1 MVQYGMGQIG
11 MAKYESMVWYGMV
24 WYGMVWYG
32 MVWYGMVWYGTT
44 MATIKQIQTTS
55 TRSIDAVSNISDMK
69 VETPL
74 S

>member
-1 MVQYGMGQIG
+1 VVWFGLVWFGMVQYSMGRIG
-11 MAKYESMVWYGMV
+11 MAKYGMV
-24 WYGMVWYG
+24 WFGS
-32 MVWYGMVWYGTT
+32 VWYGTT